1 MSTPFTRVEMTAY
14 LEIVLKRG
22 SLVDEIAVVQRY
34 LKYLHRPE
42 FIQDWQNE
50 TRETIQQRIAK
61 YSRIFRAL
69 LAIRD
74 GYTIE
79 QTVMMTTDIVPVS
92 RIARPQLSP
101 SKLNC
106 MATERSVPSRSV

>member
-1 MSTPFTRVEMTAY
+1 MAKPFTRAEMNEY

-22 SLVDEIAVVQRY
+22 SLIDEIAVVQRY

-50 TRETIQQRIAK
+50 TRETIQQRISK

-79 QTVMMTTDIVPVS
+79 QTVMMTIDLVPVS
-92 RIARPQLSP
+92 RVARPQLSP

-106 MATERSVPSRSV
+106 MATERSVPPRSV